1 MKRTVPSILLL
12 ITLAVSAQ
20 EPIPEAALPLALQYQ
35 LNGSEPSP
43 GDICNQE
50 MQRAAAAVGLRDK
63 GKTKDELAV
72 ALPAMAKTQP
82 YMAWVMASILDDVY
96 AVPAIKKYPYFA
108 YRSASCYLRA
118 GGKPSPKSLSAV
130 SERVLACQA
139 KFGEEPSDP
148 YYLCIQ
154 EAVAAGVQ

>member
-1 MKRTVPSILLL
+1 MKRTIATLL
-12 ITLAVSAQ
+12 LAVSSSVSAQ
-20 EPIPEAALPLALQYQ
+20 DSVPEVALPLALQYQ
-35 LNGSEPSP
+35 LKGTEPSP

-63 GKTKDELAV
+63 GKTKDELAAV
-72 ALPAMAKTQP
+72 LPKMAKTQP

-108 YRSASCYLRA
+108 YRSASCFLRA
-118 GGKPSPKSLSAV
+118 AGKPAPKSLSAV
-130 SERVLACQA
+130 SEPVLACQA

-154 EAVAAGVQ
+154 EAVAAGAL